1 MKKIL
6 NNNLSKSA
14 NGKQTN
20 ISKVLPPI
28 SPRPSKSVLVK
39 SKFFK
44 KNLTSSLTFKLN
56 RYSYIQASKKNI
68 KDIVKIKENFP
79 KLLI

>member
-1 MKKIL
+1 MKNTL

-14 NGKQTN
+14 NSKQTN
-20 ISKVLPPI
+20 ISKVLSPI
-28 SPRPSKSVLVK
+28 PPRPSKSVLVK

-44 KNLTSSLTFKLN
+44 NNLTSSLTSKLN
-56 RYSYIQASKKNI
+56 RYSYVQASKENI
-68 KDIVKIKENFP
+68 KDIVKIKGNFP

>member
-1 MKKIL
+1 MKNTL
-6 NNNLSKSA
+6 NNNLS

-28 SPRPSKSVLVK
+28 PPRPSKSVLVK

-44 KNLTSSLTFKLN
+44 KNLTSSLTSKLN
-56 RYSYIQASKKNI
+56 KYLYVQTLKKNI